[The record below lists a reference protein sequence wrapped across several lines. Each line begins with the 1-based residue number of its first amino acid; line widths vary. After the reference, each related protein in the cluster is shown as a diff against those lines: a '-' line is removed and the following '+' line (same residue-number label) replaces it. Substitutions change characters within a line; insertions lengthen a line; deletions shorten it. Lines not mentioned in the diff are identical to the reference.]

1 MKLTVT
7 QQGKI
12 YEIDST
18 NKVKVYHTHDALIS
32 VCGEYYKNK
41 YTSEWVSELEYQ
53 QSMKYSVDSFLED
66 LHSKNGTTDYIVS
79 SDEELIKRY
88 EEEESNKYY

>member
-41 YTSEWVSELEYQ
+41 YTGEWVSELEYE
-53 QSMKYSVDSFLED
+53 QSMKYEMDMRYLEQ
-66 LHSKNGTTDYIVS
+66 L
-79 SDEELIKRY
+79 EED
-88 EEEESNKYY
+88 ESNKYF

>member
-12 YEIDST
+12 YEIDSK
-18 NKVKVYHTHDALIS
+18 NEVKVYHTHDALIS

-41 YTSEWVSELEYQ
+41 YTGEWVSELEYE
-53 QSMKYSVDSFLED
+53 QSLEYEMD
-66 LHSKNGTTDYIVS
+66 MRYLEQL
-79 SDEELIKRY
+79 EED
-88 EEEESNKYY
+88 ESNKYF